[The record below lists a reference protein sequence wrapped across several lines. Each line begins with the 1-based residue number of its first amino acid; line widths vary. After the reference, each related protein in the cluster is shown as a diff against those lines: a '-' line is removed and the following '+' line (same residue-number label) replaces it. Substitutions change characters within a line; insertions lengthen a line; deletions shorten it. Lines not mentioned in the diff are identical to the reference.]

1 MSLSMVLLLA
11 DGDAHPGHGSSSRH
25 YSENSRNF
33 RTTRLAFPFCQRT
46 RRFSTRKKTGAAER
60 TKQRKKITLL
70 TVYSVLTVWLQYT
83 GSKNAFSCRPQPRNL
98 IFSWR
103 RCVYVFWGL
112 LLEFQNI
119 ICVVELTFL
128 LGGLLFAV
136 LLGIMMDLPRKGDSE
151 VGSWDV
157 VRAGIVTA
165 FVEDLSTRPSRVFSF
180 TTTLLSRLKLNGRK

>member
-1 MSLSMVLLLA
+1 MVLLSA

-46 RRFSTRKKTGAAER
+46 RRFSTRKNTGAAER

-112 LLEFQNI
+112 LRFKTLY
-119 ICVVELTFL
+119 
-128 LGGLLFAV
+128 V
-136 LLGIMMDLPRKGDSE
+136 LL
-151 VGSWDV
+151 SWP
-157 VRAGIVTA
+157 
-165 FVEDLSTRPSRVFSF
+165 FYWEDFFSQFYSVLWWIYLARVIQ
-180 TTTLLSRLKLNGRK
+180 KLALEKWLGRV